1 MFSRKMKLNDK
12 LLKMVGDSSFP
23 VLEPRRVKPGNLLIL
38 PPLTYAFY
46 VVPKAQAL
54 ACLEKG
60 LV

>member
-1 MFSRKMKLNDK
+1 MKLNDK